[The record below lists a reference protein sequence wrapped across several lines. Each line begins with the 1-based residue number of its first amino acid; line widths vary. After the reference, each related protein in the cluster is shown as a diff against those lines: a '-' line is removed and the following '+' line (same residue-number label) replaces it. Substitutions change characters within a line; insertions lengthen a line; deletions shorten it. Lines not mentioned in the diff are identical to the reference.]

1 MENKIKALRKL
12 MKDHGV
18 EAYLVPSS
26 DPHQSEYLPEFWQ
39 RRKFISGFTGSAG
52 DVVITQE
59 KAGLWTDSRY
69 YLQAEQELDKN
80 IFALFK
86 MGMPDVPS
94 FEDWILR
101 ELKKGEI
108 LGVDPRLIPHKNY
121 ASLKKKL
128 EVKGIQLKSIDTN
141 LVDAVWETRPGAPKG
156 MLEMHEEKYA
166 GESAASK
173 LKRLRKKMTDEAAD
187 VHVITT
193 LDSIAWLF
201 NIRGSDVEFNP
212 VAISYAIVKEDK
224 AFLFPDLDKVSEEVR
239 LTLKDAVD
247 ILDYKD
253 FSSELQSLAQK
264 GCRVWL
270 DEGSVNQWIVDAL
283 KEGAKLLF
291 KPSPINMFKAIKNKT
306 EISGLRA
313 AQVRDGAAMVKFLC
327 WLEQTV
333 GKTEVT
339 EVSVAKKLAEL
350 RSQNDLFKGLSFETI
365 SAYGV
370 HGAVVHYAVNAET
383 DVPLK
388 PEGIYLI
395 DSGGQYLDGTTDITR
410 TLCFGD
416 PTDEQRESFTRVL
429 KGMIDLLT
437 TSFPQGTAG
446 KQLDTIARL
455 PLWEKGLNYGH
466 GTGHGIGSYLNVHE
480 GPHAISYYR
489 CIGIGL
495 EPGMIT
501 TIEPGYYKENDYGI
515 RIENV
520 ALVKN
525 DDEKSC
531 EEFTFY
537 KFENLTL
544 CPIDTRLVKK
554 ELLSEDE
561 INWLNNY
568 HKKVYKTLA
577 PLLDKPE
584 ADWLKKATKQIGVM
598 PPKLQ

>member
-1 MENKIKALRKL
+1 MERKIKALRKL

-26 DPHQSEYLPEFWQ
+26 DPHQSEYVPEFWQ

-52 DVVITQE
+52 EVVITQR
-59 KAGLWTDSRY
+59 KASLWTDSRY

-80 IFALFK
+80 IFTLFK
-86 MGMPDVPS
+86 VGMPDVSS
-94 FEDWILR
+94 FEDWIFK
-101 ELKKGEI
+101 ELKKGEF
-108 LGVDPRLIPHKNY
+108 LGVDPRVISHKNY
-121 ASLKKKL
+121 MALKKKL
-128 EVKGIQLKSIDTN
+128 EIKGIELESIEKN
-141 LVDAVWETRPGAPKG
+141 LVDVIWENRPEPPTGK
-156 MLEMHEEKYA
+156 LESHEEKYA
-166 GESAASK
+166 GESAACK
-173 LKRLRKKMTDEAAD
+173 LNRLRKKMADEAAD
-187 VHVITT
+187 AHVVTT

-201 NIRGSDVEFNP
+201 NIRGSDVDFNP
-212 VAISYAIVKEDK
+212 VAISYAIITGEK
-224 AFLFPDLDKVSEEVR
+224 AFLFVDLNKVTEDVR
-239 LTLKDAVD
+239 LALKDTVD

-253 FSSELQSLAQK
+253 FGSELKSLARK

-270 DEGSVNQWIVDAL
+270 DEVSVNQWIVDAL
-283 KEGAKLLF
+283 KEGAKFLL
-291 KPSPINMFKAIKNKT
+291 KPSPINMFKAIKNKI

-313 AQVRDGAAMVKFLC
+313 VHIRDGAAMVKFLY
-327 WLEQTV
+327 WLEQAV
-333 GKTEVT
+333 GKIEVT
-339 EVSVAKKLAEL
+339 EVSAAKKLAEF
-350 RSQNDLFKGLSFETI
+350 RAQNGLFKGLSFETI
-365 SAYGV
+365 SAYGA
-370 HGAVVHYAVNAET
+370 HGAVVHYAASPKT
-383 DVPLK
+383 DVPIK
-388 PEGIYLI
+388 SEGIYLV

-410 TLCFGD
+410 TLCLGN
-416 PTDEQRESFTRVL
+416 PTEEQRESFTRVL

-501 TIEPGYYKENDYGI
+501 TIEPGYYRENEYGI

-520 ALVKN
+520 ALVKK
-525 DDEKSC
+525 DEEKSS
-531 EEFTFY
+531 EEFAFY

-544 CPIDTRLVKK
+544 CPIDLHLVKK

-568 HKKVYKTLA
+568 HKKVNETLA
-577 PLLDKPE
+577 SFLDKPE
-584 ADWLKKATKQIGVM
+584 ADWLKEAIKEI
-598 PPKLQ
+598 

>member
-18 EAYLVPSS
+18 EAYLVPSF
-26 DPHQSEYLPEFWQ
+26 DPHQSEYVPEFWQ

-52 DVVITQE
+52 EVVITQK

-69 YLQAEQELDKN
+69 YLQAEQELDKK
-80 IFALFK
+80 IFTLFK
-86 MGMPDVPS
+86 MGIPDVPS

-101 ELKKGEI
+101 ELKKGES
-108 LGVDPRLIPHKNY
+108 LGIDPRVISHKNY
-121 ASLKKKL
+121 MGLKKEL
-128 EVKGIQLKSIDTN
+128 EVKEIELKSIDTN
-141 LVDAVWETRPGAPKG
+141 LVDAVWENRPEPPTGK
-156 MLEMHEEKYA
+156 LELHEEKYT

-173 LKRLRKKMTDEAAD
+173 LNRLRKKMADMAAD
-187 VHVITT
+187 AHVITT

-201 NIRGSDVEFNP
+201 NIRGSDVDFNP
-212 VAISYAIVKEDK
+212 VAISYAIVTGEK
-224 AFLFPDLDKVSEEVR
+224 AFLFVDLNKVAKEVR
-239 LTLKDAVD
+239 LALKDTVN
-247 ILDYKD
+247 ILDYED
-253 FSSELQSLAQK
+253 FSSELKSLVMK
-264 GCRVWL
+264 GWRVWL
-270 DEGSVNQWIVDAL
+270 DEASVNQWIVDAL
-283 KEGAKLLF
+283 KEGAKFLL
-291 KPSPINMFKAIKNKT
+291 KPSPINMFKAIKNKI

-313 AQVRDGAAMVKFLC
+313 VHIRDGAAMVKFLY
-327 WLEQTV
+327 WLEQAV

-339 EVSVAKKLAEL
+339 EVSAAKKLAEF
-350 RSQNDLFKGLSFETI
+350 RAKNDLFKGLSFETI
-365 SAYGV
+365 SAYGA
-370 HGAVVHYAVNAET
+370 HGAVVHYAVSSET

-410 TLCFGD
+410 TLCLGN
-416 PTDEQRESFTRVL
+416 PTEEQRESFTRVL

-455 PLWEKGLNYGH
+455 PLGEKGLNYGH

-495 EPGMIT
+495 EPDMIT
-501 TIEPGYYKENDYGI
+501 TIEPGYYRESEYGI

-520 ALVKN
+520 ALVKK
-525 DDEKSC
+525 DDEKSS
-531 EEFTFY
+531 EEFAFY

-544 CPIDTRLVKK
+544 CPIDLRLVKK
-554 ELLSEDE
+554 ELLNEDE
-561 INWLNNY
+561 INCLNNY
-568 HKKVYKTLA
+568 HKKVYEILA
-577 PLLDKPE
+577 PLVDKPE
-584 ADWLKKATKQIGVM
+584 ADWLKEATKEI
-598 PPKLQ
+598 